1 MFGTHDLAI
10 FVAAVMVLNMT
21 PGPDAMYVLGRSV
34 TQGRRAGMLS
44 SLGTVSGAG
53 VHVVAAALGLSAF
66 LATSAHAFTVV
77 KWAGVVYLV
86 YLGIR
91 TFFDKSGL
99 ASPATA
105 DASGASGSTVV
116 KHRSDWTLFWQGV
129 LTDVLNPKVAL
140 FFLAFL
146 PQFIDPTAPNKVLA
160 FLFLGSIVVGTGLI
174 WDMGLAV
181 FASHVTKMLRG
192 NKGFARMAN
201 RVMGVVLVGLGIRLA
216 QQEM

>member
-53 VHVVAAALGLSAF
+53 VHVIAAALGLSAF

-77 KWAGVVYLV
+77 KWAGVIYLL

-99 ASPATA
+99 AAPHV
-105 DASGASGSTVV
+105 SGSVV
-116 KHRSDWTLFWQGV
+116 AKHRSGWTLFWQGV

-146 PQFIDPTAPNKVLA
+146 PQFIDPAAPNKVLA

-192 NKGFARMAN
+192 NRGFARMAN
-201 RVMGVVLVGLGIRLA
+201 RVMGVLLVGLGLRLA
-216 QQEM
+216 QQKL

>member
-1 MFGTHDLAI
+1 MFGAHDLGI

-66 LATSAHAFTVV
+66 LATSANAFTVV
-77 KWAGVVYLV
+77 KWAGVVYLL

-99 ASPATA
+99 AAP
-105 DASGASGSTVV
+105 DGSGAPVV
-116 KHRSDWTLFWQGV
+116 KHRSGLTLFWQGV

-146 PQFIDPTAPNKVLA
+146 PQFIDPAAPNKVLA
-160 FLFLGSIVVGTGLI
+160 FLFLGSIVVGTGLV

-181 FASHVTKMLRG
+181 FAAHVTKMLRG
-192 NKGFARMAN
+192 NRGFARMAN
-201 RVMGVVLVGLGIRLA
+201 RVMGVLLVGLGIRLA
-216 QQEM
+216 AEKV